1 MKYIYLKTNQR
12 HFFMNTVIIIF
23 DTLGLWAQ
31 YFFAVTHKK
40 NQC

>member
-31 YFFAVTHKK
+31 YFNPQKK
-40 NQC
+40 SMLVL